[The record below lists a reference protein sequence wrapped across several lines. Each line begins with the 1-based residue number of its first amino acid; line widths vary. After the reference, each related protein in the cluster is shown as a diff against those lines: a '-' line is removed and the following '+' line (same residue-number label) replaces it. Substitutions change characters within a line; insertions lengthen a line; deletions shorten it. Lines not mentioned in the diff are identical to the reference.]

1 MPIIDITL
9 LEGRDDATRRRL
21 LREVTATVQS
31 VLAAPPESIRVVL
44 REVPRSHYAVAGVV
58 KDEVGSAAPGQGGD
72 RTGASSDVDGA

>member
-31 VLAAPPESIRVVL
+31 VLAAPPESIRVLL
-44 REVPRSHYAVAGVV
+44 REVPRSHYAVGGVV
-58 KDEVGSAAPGQGGD
+58 KDEEGAPPD
-72 RTGASSDVDGA
+72 HPASRD